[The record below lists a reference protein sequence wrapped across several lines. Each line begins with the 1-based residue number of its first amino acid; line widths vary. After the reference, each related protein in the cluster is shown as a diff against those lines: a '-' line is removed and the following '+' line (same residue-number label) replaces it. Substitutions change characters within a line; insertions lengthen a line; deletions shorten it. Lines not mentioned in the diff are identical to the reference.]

1 MKTLLTILITI
12 IFIGNCL
19 SQTPGTWNFAGP
31 FDNVLTF
38 GATTSSSHGAG
49 RICCIALHPT
59 NSNLLYLSSPRGSMY
74 IRNESEN
81 SSSLINSEFP
91 SMLTR
96 SGIAT
101 IAIDPNNSNNI
112 LIGTGDNQGP
122 FAEWEKRTSSTGI
135 YLSTDGG
142 LTFNPTSLSKDLGD
156 TRFNINKDNWMRVSK
171 IMFDPNNPD
180 VAYAILRW
188 LPGGD
193 VPWAIPGGE
202 IYKSTDGGLNW
213 SIFSMTG
220 IINPDKY
227 FWDMEIQHGGS
238 IGKTILYVS
247 SRKIYK
253 YTEEFNLWEDKTSK
267 LLTLQSDPNSRTGR
281 ILLTVTPKN
290 SPSAYNNYIGA
301 LVMIAN
307 PSLYPTPPINY
318 LDLYISEDGF
328 ATNVN
333 KEVGEIS
340 AIDIEDLAS
349 KFRLSFAVNAD
360 FSRIYFGSVKLYY
373 STDRGITVN
382 KIFPIHD
389 DIMDIQFPAYTGANL
404 NTIYVGCDGGFYV
417 STNGNSFTLSNN
429 GLGGAAEL
437 FDIDYATNYHR
448 LVTGA
453 QDCASFMFDQNGW
466 QALLQGG
473 DGSSCLFNRVDE
485 EIFYTSDYQNDCGD
499 VSPCYG
505 DVFYNTAS
513 GALDDEMSN
522 DDGAARRSGISTMVM
537 ASDPSDP
544 NSIYLGF
551 EVLKKSNPLTLDFTD
566 LSSPPLHTSQ
576 VTNAIR
582 AIEVSK
588 SDPNIIFIACE
599 GVWVLSDGSGT
610 LSTDYAQENIN
621 AYKDYELFVHFN
633 SGIDDLT
640 PNHGWVNISPKQ
652 NGVYSWITSIAVS
665 DEDPNKIWITYD
677 AFRKN
682 GSPPTDNCNVYKGV
696 VGSPP
701 LYTTTWTAFSE
712 HLPKTPTNKI
722 IYQNGTND
730 RLFVCTD
737 SGDDVYNGSV
747 YYRDA
752 TMSEWEIFSDKLSHS
767 MIFDIEIDYCR
778 QILGA
783 ATFGGGVWETDLP
796 YTSTEDIVIS
806 SDITW
811 NTDKYIYSNV
821 TIEAGATLT
830 ITSGATINMAGDRK
844 ITVKR
849 GASLIV
855 NNATLTNTC
864 NALWGGIEV
873 WGYNT
878 LDHPSITSILS
889 GTYPLSGSDHGVVL
903 IKGNSVIE
911 NSRNAISTSKYNE
924 SGWSDPEYHGGIVV
938 ALSSTFKNNRRSAEF
953 LSFGKENISEFIGCE
968 FITDDDLNEGVLPN
982 AHVTMWAV
990 KGVLFISN
998 TFENNLPYG
1007 PKQGIK
1013 RGKGIYSEEATYD
1026 VLKVCITPIEPCG
1039 CAEWEGNTF
1048 KGLYRGIEARSIGV
1062 DFIYPLTIDGTNF
1075 INNERGVL
1083 ISSIGNI
1090 EMINNNFE
1098 VPDFIKTT
1106 CYGAYL
1112 EGAMN
1117 YHVENNYFKSF
1128 GAVTVDINPNS
1139 GLFVANNSSV
1149 GTTLYRNYFSDMEI
1163 GIRSQNNNGGLQIRC
1178 NEFTDLGVID
1188 KYNIIATSGNLAHQ
1202 GSCII
1207 QTAGNIFS
1215 NDCLIS
1221 QADFRLQNLVPG
1233 INYHHHVGGE
1243 PTCYSPSIT
1252 LVPCTSIR
1260 DCPSRLIDPCEGSGG
1275 EGEKAVQEANEY
1287 ENMINENYS
1296 KIDGGSTA
1304 NLINEIKNGLISKS
1318 KIDAI
1323 GPYLSD
1329 DVLITLIKTPTE
1341 LSIIDLLDILN
1352 NNSPL
1357 NDIVAETLESSAIV
1371 SDLIVESLSQ
1381 GFVET
1386 ETGTETKL
1394 SPMQELLI
1402 DINYLENIKA
1412 ILIEDAVNYYLLNEK
1427 VDSAI
1432 LILENESTTW
1442 SQQKLIGI
1450 YFNLEEYESA
1460 LAVIKTIYA
1469 TDINLRNYQS
1479 IMQML
1484 IDIRSEGRTIKELSA
1499 DEVATLRELNT
1510 KETSSGIA
1518 AGNILRIAVNE
1529 EYPEIIDSIYEEEE
1543 LRLSNITEFAEK
1555 PNFTLFPNP
1564 TTNLIYIELKNVD
1577 LMCDKLLTIY
1587 DLTGKVLKNEQLDNE
1602 INIYCINLETFK
1614 PGIYFFKI
1622 ACNENIIGVQKLI
1635 VE

>member
-12 IFIGNCL
+12 ILIDNCL

-38 GATTSSSHGAG
+38 GGTTSSSHGAG

-74 IRNESEN
+74 IRDESEN

-142 LTFNPTSLSKDLGD
+142 STFNPTSLSKDLGD

-171 IMFDPNNPD
+171 IIFDPNNPD

-193 VPWAIPGGE
+193 VAWATPGGE

-220 IINPDKY
+220 ITNPDKY

-238 IGKTILYVS
+238 FGKTILYVS

-281 ILLTVTPKN
+281 ILLTVTPNN
-290 SPSAYNNYIGA
+290 SPSAYDNYIGA

-318 LDLYISEDGF
+318 LDLYISQDGF

-333 KEVGEIS
+333 KEVGEFS
-340 AIDIEDLAS
+340 AIDIKNLAS
-349 KFRLSFAVNAD
+349 GFRLSFAVNAD

-373 STDRGITVN
+373 SIDGGFTASQIY
-382 KIFPIHD
+382 PIHD
-389 DIMDIQFPAYTGANL
+389 DIMDIQFPAYTGTNL

-417 STNGNSFTLSNN
+417 STNGTSFIQSNN
-429 GLGGAAEL
+429 GLGGVAEL

-453 QDCASFMFDQNGW
+453 QDCASFMFDQTGW

-473 DGSSCLFNRVDE
+473 DGSSCLFNREDE
-485 EIFYTSDYQNDCGD
+485 EIFYTSDYQNDCDD
-499 VSPCYG
+499 VTPCYG

-513 GALDDEMSN
+513 GTVDDEMSN
-522 DDGAARRSGISTMVM
+522 DEGVARRSGISTMVM

-610 LSTDYAQENIN
+610 LSTDYAQENIS

-652 NGVYSWITSIAVS
+652 NGVYSWITSIAVC

-811 NTDKYIYSNV
+811 STDEYIYSNV

-889 GTYPLSGSDHGVVL
+889 GSYPLTGSDHGVVL

-924 SGWSDPEYHGGIVV
+924 SGWSDPEYHGGIIV
-938 ALSSTFKNNRRSAEF
+938 ALGSTFKNNKRSAEF
-953 LSFGKENISEFIGCE
+953 LSFGKENISEFIACT
-968 FITDDDLNEGVLPN
+968 FITDDDLNEGSSPN

-990 KGVLFISN
+990 KGVLFMSN

-1007 PKQGIK
+1007 PKQGIT

-1026 VLKVCITPIEPCG
+1026 VLRVCITPVEPCG
-1039 CAEWEGNTF
+1039 CSEWEGNTF

-1062 DFIYPLTIDGTNF
+1062 DFIYPLTIDGNNF
-1075 INNERGVL
+1075 INNERGAL

-1098 VPDFIKTT
+1098 VPDFIKTI

-1117 YHVENNYFKSF
+1117 YHVENNYFNTF
-1128 GAVTVDINPNS
+1128 GTVTVDTDPNS

-1149 GTTLYRNYFSDMEI
+1149 GTTVYRNYFSDMEI
-1163 GIRSQNNNGGLQIRC
+1163 GFRSQNNNGGLQIRC
-1178 NEFTDLGVID
+1178 NDFSQVLN
-1188 KYNIIATSGNLAHQ
+1188 KYNIVVSSGNLAHQ

-1207 QTAGNIFS
+1207 HTASNLFS
-1215 NDCLIS
+1215 HDCLIS
-1221 QADFRLQNLVPG
+1221 DADFKLQSGVPG
-1233 INYHHHVGGE
+1233 INYYYSADA
-1243 PTCYSPSIT
+1243 PTCYSTGIN
-1252 LVPCTSIR
+1252 LIPCTGIYLCASQIEN
-1260 DCPSRLIDPCEGSGG
+1260 PCEGSGG
-1275 EGEKAVQEANEY
+1275 EAQMMLESSNELQTIIDANY
-1287 ENMINENYS
+1287 Q
-1296 KIDGGSTA
+1296 KIDGGNTEKLLSDIETG
-1304 NLINEIKNGLISKS
+1304 IVTKS
-1318 KIDAI
+1318 RLDEI

-1329 DVLITLIKTPTE
+1329 DVLEKLIQTPTE
-1341 LSIIDLLDILN
+1341 LSIQELIDVLSD
-1352 NNSPL
+1352 NSPL
-1357 NDIVAETLESSAIV
+1357 SDIVSVILESAEFADSSILNQLTTTIL
-1371 SDLIVESLSQ
+1371 D
-1381 GFVET
+1381 
-1386 ETGTETKL
+1386 TGEGIEAFKI
-1394 SPMQELLI
+1394 SPMQQLI
-1402 DINYLENIKA
+1402 YDIDFLENEKD
-1412 ILIEDAVNYYLLNEK
+1412 ILLENATDIYLLESK
-1427 VDSAI
+1427 IDSAI
-1432 LILENESTTW
+1432 ILLVNVKANW
-1442 SQQKLIGI
+1442 AKQKLIGL
-1450 YFNLEEYESA
+1450 YLNSEEYISASMVLDSMITSDPEINSYKEYIHTIINIKSDGRDFSEIFTDEES
-1460 LAVIKTIYA
+1460 TFR
-1469 TDINLRNYQS
+1469 NLNSKQS
-1479 IMQML
+1479 SI
-1484 IDIRSEGRTIKELSA
+1484 
-1499 DEVATLRELNT
+1499 
-1510 KETSSGIA
+1510 GIA
-1518 AGNILRIAVNE
+1518 AGNILRFAFKE
-1529 EYPEIIDSIYEEEE
+1529 DYTEIIDSIYDEPEMKYVNQNTK
-1543 LRLSNITEFAEK
+1543 SGNPEF
-1555 PNFTLFPNP
+1555 NLYPNP
-1564 TTNLIYIELKNVD
+1564 TSQLVYIELINVD
-1577 LMCDKLLTIY
+1577 LKCNNFLSIY
-1587 DLTGKVLKNEQLDNE
+1587 DITGKLIKRQKLES
-1602 INIYCINLETFK
+1602 NLATSWISLANLN
-1614 PGIYFFKI
+1614 PGIYIFEVS
-1622 ACNENIIGVQKLI
+1622 CNNNQIGVQKLI
-1635 VE
+1635 IE